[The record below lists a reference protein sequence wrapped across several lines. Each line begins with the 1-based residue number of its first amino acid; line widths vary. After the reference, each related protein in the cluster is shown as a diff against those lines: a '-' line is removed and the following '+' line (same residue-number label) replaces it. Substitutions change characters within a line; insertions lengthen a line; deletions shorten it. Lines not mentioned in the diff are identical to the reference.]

1 MQEYYQWFVDK
12 TTRKYSICLHGAL
25 SSLKKRKRF
34 LPVWVVCAY
43 MVHFRVSKNA
53 SVFASMGSMCLHGA
67 LSSLKKRKLFLPVW
81 VVCAYMVRFRATKTT
96 SGF

>member
-1 MQEYYQWFVDK
+1 MLTWCTFESQK
-12 TTRKYSICLHGAL
+12 TQA
-25 SSLKKRKRF
+25 F
-34 LPVWVVCAY
+34 
-43 MVHFRVSKNA
+43 
-53 SVFASMGSMCLHGA
+53 FASMGSMCLHGA